1 MITQEMPTAQLQNAT
16 ELHYHMY
23 IVQALFNCGPSA
35 TPIKLAKHNGGSL
48 NRNLLFETLRW
59 RSGPRP
65 LRPMSQGPIGVS

>member
-16 ELHYHMY
+16 ELHYHMH

-48 NRNLLFETLRW
+48 NGNLLFETLRW

-65 LRPMSQGPIGVS
+65 LLPLLY